1 MEVGTVC
8 IVACSG
14 REGERGGDSTEEIRH
29 MDIFILLW
37 RIVTTKIPLKM
48 SPCVCECVKAVTGCL
63 PRSLNLAALVFFAE
77 WQQDVARSMA
87 TPAGPIR
94 RERSHIAVCSAVAQ
108 TPSRSLCWSLQ
119 RVCSENKGD
128 SGCLVETSQ
137 SIWGLNFIFWV
148 SSQTYPPCNW
158 CSGFKLEWH
167 HDSDWWG
174 QPCWLVDPLT
184 GVWRGVLS
192 SSRGTRLQRAV
203 CRNGSNYYHLERKET
218 SYWSL

>member
-1 MEVGTVC
+1 
-8 IVACSG
+8 
-14 REGERGGDSTEEIRH
+14 
-29 MDIFILLW
+29 
-37 RIVTTKIPLKM
+37 
-48 SPCVCECVKAVTGCL
+48 
-63 PRSLNLAALVFFAE
+63 
-77 WQQDVARSMA
+77 MA
-87 TPAGPIR
+87 NCYDKNTPKN
-94 RERSHIAVCSAVAQ
+94 V
-108 TPSRSLCWSLQ
+108 SLCVWVCQSGDRVSASVLEPGSSGFFRRVTAGRRPEHGYPSWANQARALAHCRLQ
-119 RVCSENKGD
+119 RCGTDPLPVPLLITPTCVCSENKGD